1 MILRGPRVHCHFPAG
16 TPSLRPP
23 RAHRTVLRR
32 GEALALRWPDVDLE
46 RGRSGSGEPCSST
59 AACSSPSPRRRSRS
73 GSCRSPYRPSGSCA
87 TYATPGPGAPGR
99 RLVLAG
105 ERPRVHHR
113 VRRTLRPAQRPA
125 GPRGSGHQGRAPD
138 VGLHPLRHSAA
149 SVMLTHGV
157 PLRVASEILGHPSV
171 AITGRLRARGARHN
185 RSVPKASGARSAAR
199 PRTAAHSVPGLTC
212 KGNGSLLSGDV
223 GR

>member
-23 RAHRTVLRR
+23 RAHRTLLRR

-113 VRRTLRPAQRPA
+113 VRRTLRRAQRPA
-125 GPRGSGHQGRAPD
+125 GPRGSGRQGRAPD
-138 VGLHPLRHSAA
+138 VGLHTLPALGGQRDAHAWRPAQGGLRDPRPPIGRDHRTPTSTWRPTQPVGTEGLGREIGRAAEDGGPL
-149 SVMLTHGV
+149 
-157 PLRVASEILGHPSV
+157 
-171 AITGRLRARGARHN
+171 GA
-185 RSVPKASGARSAAR
+185 
-199 PRTAAHSVPGLTC
+199 GL
-212 KGNGSLLSGDV
+212 DV
-223 GR
+223 QRQWEPAFR